1 MLYLT
6 LEAAEIY
13 YSTRLN
19 IDEWSTATEEEKIK
33 ALTMAEKTIL
43 KLPFSGLRNS
53 ADAVFP
59 RDGATAIPEQVTDA
73 MYEEALSLLAGKDN
87 TRDLANLHVTS
98 SNTAGFSTTVN
109 PSVDRPWLS
118 YNITSPIAWL
128 WLSAYLI
135 DPRSFNVK
143 QA

>member
-19 IDEWSTATEEEKIK
+19 IDEWVAASEEDKTK
-33 ALTMAEKTIL
+33 ALNMAEKNIL
-43 KLPFSGLRNS
+43 RLPFSGVQNT

-59 RDGATAIPEQVTDA
+59 RDGEDSIPEQVTDA
-73 MYEEALSLLAGKDN
+73 MYEEALSLLSGKDN
-87 TRDLANLHVTS
+87 TKNLTDLHVKDS
-98 SNTAGFSTTVN
+98 SFAGFSTTVDPN
-109 PSVDRPWLS
+109 IDRPWLL
-118 YNITSPIAWL
+118 YNLTSPLAWQ
-128 WLSAYLI
+128 WLAPYLI
-135 DPRSFNVK
+135 DPRTFSVK

>member
-6 LEAAEIY
+6 LEAAETY

-19 IDEWSTATEEEKIK
+19 VEEWTAASEEDKEK
-33 ALTMAEKTIL
+33 ALAMAEKNVL

-53 ADAVFP
+53 AEAVFP
-59 RDGATAIPEQVTDA
+59 RDGLEAIPEQITDA
-73 MYEEALSLLAGKDN
+73 MYEEALSLLSGKDN
-87 TRDLANLHVTS
+87 TKDVTNLHVTS
-98 SNTAGFSTTVN
+98 SQVAGFSTTVN
-109 PSVDRPWLS
+109 PLIDRPWLS
-118 YNITSPIAWL
+118 YNITSPIAWI
-128 WLSAYLI
+128 WLCPYLI